1 MKKLIF
7 RLFIALLS
15 CTNYAQVTREGNT
28 FKSTTTQT
36 TKSEGQQTKYTWE
49 DKKGNKYPIYITKS
63 GAVYINRKSTKTGKN
78 YKQYLSKEV
87 KKQIQ
92 KELNFKNKV
101 YYCGF

>member
-7 RLFIALLS
+7 CLFVALLS
-15 CTNYAQVTREGNT
+15 WTSSAQVAREGNT
-28 FKSTTTQT
+28 FKSITTQT

-63 GAVYINRKSTKTGKN
+63 GAVYIKRKSAKTGKD

-87 KKQIQ
+87 KEQIQ
-92 KELNFKNKV
+92 KELNFKKS
-101 YYCGF
+101 

>member
-7 RLFIALLS
+7 CLFIALLS
-15 CTNYAQVTREGNT
+15 YTSYAQVARKGNT
-28 FKSTTTQT
+28 FKYTTTQT

-63 GAVYINRKSTKTGKN
+63 GAIYINRKYAKTGKN

-87 KKQIQ
+87 KEQVQ
-92 KELNFKNKV
+92 KELNFKKS
-101 YYCGF
+101 

>member
-7 RLFIALLS
+7 CLFMALLS
-15 CTNYAQVTREGNT
+15 CTSYAQVAREGNT
-28 FKSTTTQT
+28 FKSTTTQV

-87 KKQIQ
+87 KEQIQ
-92 KELNFKNKV
+92 KELNFKKS
-101 YYCGF
+101 